1 MPSDI
6 AIKIRRG
13 TNAQWLAANPI
24 LAAGEL
30 GLNTDNN
37 RLKVG
42 NGSLG
47 WNSLSYINISPG
59 DVNEAT
65 QDYIGAFLQNGTHD
79 GINVTYNDT
88 LNTIAI
94 SVDRDKVVDKTT
106 AQTLTNKTIGSGSAL
121 SADFSAGNFKI
132 TNLASPSSN
141 NDAANKSY
149 VDTQISN
156 IIDAAPTTLNT
167 LNELAAAINDDASYA
182 ATITTALGN
191 KLDSA
196 TAVSTYL
203 SQANAASTYAPIA
216 SPTFTGTVTFPA
228 NTSGA
233 NLINIPNSAL
243 SNNSITINGSAV
255 SLGGST
261 TIDAL
266 PSQSSQNGK
275 YLTTN
280 GTVASWAAIPVTSQA
295 AGNTLGTVYGQT
307 SSSYIT
313 ALGRN
318 ALGAFNESSSIT
330 AIGADS
336 LRSNTTGSQNTALGV
351 DALYMNTTGSSN
363 TAIGFSAIRQASATA
378 GSNTAIG
385 SNSLYNVTG
394 SFNTAV
400 GMNAGNAATSGD
412 NNIIIGAFAEK
423 SSVTAENEIT
433 LGSVNIRRLR
443 VPGLGIDINKNIE
456 IMQIMEAY

>member
-13 TNAQWLAANPI
+13 TNAQWIAANPV

-30 GLNTDNN
+30 GLNTDIN

-42 NGSLG
+42 NGTLA

-59 DVNEAT
+59 DVNEST

-79 GINVTYNDT
+79 GVDVTYNDT

-94 SVDRDKVVDKTT
+94 SVDRDTVVDKTT

-121 SADFSAGNFKI
+121 SADLSAGNFKI

-191 KLDSA
+191 KLDS
-196 TAVSTYL
+196 TI
-203 SQANAASTYAPIA
+203 AASTYAPIA

-295 AGNTLGTVYGQT
+295 TGTVRGTVFGVTNT
-307 SSSYIT
+307 SYVT
-313 ALGRN
+313 ALGSN
-318 ALGAFNESSSIT
+318 ALGAFNTASSVT
-330 AIGADS
+330 AIGMES
-336 LRSNTTGSQNTALGV
+336 LRSNTTGVGNVGLGN
-351 DALYMNTTGSSN
+351 DTLYQNTTGEYN
-363 TAIGFSAIRQASATA
+363 TAVGSSALRDKLNTA
-378 GSNTAIG
+378 GNNTAVGANSLYRVAGEFNTAIG
-385 SNSLYNVTG
+385 SL
-394 SFNTAV
+394 
-400 GMNAGNAATSGD
+400 AGNAATSGN

-423 SSVTAENEIT
+423 SSATAENEIT
-433 LGSVNIRRLR
+433 IGTASNNRFRI
-443 VPGLGIDINKNIE
+443 PGLGIDINKNIE